1 MKQFFTKCS
10 RFHRGWMMVLVML
23 LSCTSLLAATKTRMK
38 VLGTLMEKAQLSGN
52 YDTGNNW
59 WGYQIYTRDANVDLS
74 AYKDDWTNL
83 VLKLRVYLHNFDHP
97 GEFPFLTQ
105 SDCYGFLEVGT
116 NTTTQDVNITWD
128 PKKQNLKEGWND
140 IEVAFKASDGDA
152 NPGKYNPAKFTLADP
167 IKWFRLC
174 FAHMKTDD
182 LYLMRVADVNI
193 CDKSQTE
200 EVVDEENSDYD
211 TTYDVCTLPF
221 SFDATVTKAGAKGL
235 HQTVFPTAYD
245 LSKHNIKQLYVAFDS
260 EITLSDGA
268 QISTITNGT
277 GQIELT
283 SSGKCDVEEA
293 TIGLNKVEWKEG
305 KHTYYVPLQSVL
317 GGLNVSNL
325 NYMRVYLTRLDNMVG
340 TIHWTMDNVRILDFT
355 TKASLPTIFSD
366 GMMFQQNKPM
376 NIWGYG
382 AKGKSIKVELFKN
395 GSVIDTKT
403 TTIGEE
409 GKWTVAF
416 DAQKA
421 SYDKYSFTVY
431 ENGEAFQTVKD
442 VLVGEVWVSGG
453 QSNMA
458 LTVNG
463 LQNKDDILA
472 EANNDHIRFFMEPT
486 YPTGSTSPYVP
497 EKDIA
502 GAKWGHGNDA
512 SQVGNVSAV
521 AYLTVKELQQKLNI
535 PVGFLNTA
543 IGGSVIEAWLSRDVI
558 EADKNADLKEKLN
571 RKGMYFDKDFW
582 VDGHTTITGFYNAKI
597 GPLAGFNIAGALWYQ
612 GESNSGRPELYGQ
625 ELQMLKESWG
635 NTFGFKAGEMPFFY
649 NGVATWV
656 TETASPYW
664 LGLLSEAMEDG
675 FKKIGDNKTAY
686 FPIYD
691 TNYDYKGNVVIHPTD
706 KRGVAHHHAT
716 AIYNMVYGNEG
727 KEFTCPMMESV
738 TVNGDKMVVKF
749 NHVGEGLKTTD
760 GLQDVHGFSIADKD
774 GIYVGARAEITG
786 KDEVTVWNEGVKN
799 PKNVNYA
806 FCSFNMESNLANSED
821 FAASPF
827 RSDRSIDYETL
838 DGKNE
843 MKNNFY
849 NPQPWTY
856 ADGET
861 TWEISKEQKNY
872 YGTVNDYYTDFMPA
886 WTTNPVSGDAKATI
900 AFDTN
905 VKAEG
910 KASMK
915 LTYAAAGAYGVG
927 PVSGYLSRVFQF
939 NNFKTISVMVKNAD
953 NRDKNIQLSFK
964 TKIGTTTKD
973 ENNKDVTTYTYYT
986 YTVDAQAIKANA
998 DFATVTFDLATL
1010 KDDKGAAAAVDVLK
1024 NACDVQFT
1032 ITDNAAGTVYLD
1044 NVTFGTHDANELA
1057 DGEIRVVGKDAD
1069 NNDVVTIRRDLK
1081 GGVWNT
1087 ICLPFALNNIN
1098 EAVNKPSRTE
1108 FATYFGEGAKIA
1120 CIDTQSKVENGVI
1133 YFSDRSKYNQHDIVA
1148 GRAYL
1153 IKPAKDLKVIITK
1166 TRTATKVQTSVV
1178 KDADGKAYS
1187 LTGVLESKNIRTT
1200 DVCLGADGNFFH
1212 PDEGKTE
1219 IKGLRG
1225 YFQFPADVALAK
1237 MRIGDSS
1244 SATGIQDIMLNG
1256 ANGNAKIYTL
1266 DGRYVG
1272 TDTQS
1277 LSKGIYVIGNKKV
1290 VVE

>member
-10 RFHRGWMMVLVML
+10 RFHRGWMLVLVML

-38 VLGTLMEKAQLSGN
+38 VLGTLMEKAQFNGN
-52 YDTGNNW
+52 YNTGNNW
-59 WGYQIYTRDANVDLS
+59 WGYQTYTRTADVDIS
-74 AYKDDWTNL
+74 AYKDDWSNL
-83 VLKLRVYLHNFDHP
+83 VLTARVYLHNLDHP

-105 SDCYGFLEVGT
+105 SDCFGFMEVGT
-116 NTTTQDVNITWD
+116 DTQGGNNITWD
-128 PKKQNLKEGWND
+128 PKKLNLKEGWND
-140 IEVAFKASDGDA
+140 IQVSFKTTSSDA
-152 NPGKYNPAKFTLADP
+152 VPGRYNAEKFTLADR
-167 IKWFRLC
+167 IKWFRFC
-174 FAHMKTDD
+174 FAHMKTNDM
-182 LYLMRVADVNI
+182 YLMRIADVNI

-200 EVVDEENSDYD
+200 EVKDEENTVYD
-211 TTYDVCTLPF
+211 TDYDVCSLPF
-221 SFDATVTKAGAKGL
+221 SFDATVTKDGAKGL

-268 QISTITNGT
+268 QLTTISNGV

-283 SSGKCDVEEA
+283 SSGRCDVEEA
-293 TIGLNKVEWKEG
+293 TIGLGSVDWKEG

-325 NYMRVYLTRLDNMVG
+325 NYMRVYLTKLDNMVG
-340 TIHWTMDNVRILDFT
+340 TIHWTMDNVRIVDFT
-355 TKASLPTIFSD
+355 TKSSLPTIFSD
-366 GMMFQQNKPM
+366 GMMFQQNKSM

-382 AKGKSIKVELFKN
+382 AKGKTIKIELSKN
-395 GSVIDTKT
+395 GSVIAIKS
-403 TTIGEE
+403 TTIGAD
-409 GKWTVAF
+409 GKWTIAF
-416 DAQKA
+416 DAQKG
-421 SYDKYSFTVY
+421 SYDKYSFTAY
-431 ENGEAFQTVKD
+431 ENGNAFQTVKD
-442 VLVGEVWVSGG
+442 ILVGEVWLSGG

-458 LTVNG
+458 LTVGG
-463 LQNKDDILA
+463 LQIKDEVLA
-472 EANNDHIRFFMEPT
+472 DANNDNIRFFMEPT
-486 YPTGSTSPYVP
+486 KPTGETSPYVP

-512 SQVGNVSAV
+512 SQVTNVSAV

-558 EADKNADLKEKLN
+558 EADKNADFKAKLT
-571 RKGMYFDKDFW
+571 RRGMYFDKEFW
-582 VDGHTTITGFYNAKI
+582 VDGATTITGFYNAKI

-625 ELQMLKESWG
+625 ELQMLKEAWG
-635 NTFGFKAGEMPFFY
+635 NTFGFKASEMPFCY

-675 FKKIGDNKTAY
+675 FKKIGDSKTAY

-727 KEFTCPMMESV
+727 KVFAAPMMESV
-738 TVNGDKMVVKF
+738 TANGDKMVVKF

-760 GLQDVHGFSIADKD
+760 GLKDVHGFSIADED

-786 KDEVTVWNEGVKN
+786 KDEVTVWNDGVKN

-806 FCSFNMESNLANSED
+806 FCSFNMESNLANSEG

-838 DGKNE
+838 DGKNQ
-843 MKNNFY
+843 MKSNFY
-849 NPQPWTY
+849 NPQPWAY

-861 TWEISKEQKNY
+861 TWEISKEKKTY

-886 WTTNPVSGDAKATI
+886 WTTNPVSGNDVATI
-900 AFDTN
+900 SFDTN

-915 LTYAAAGAYGVG
+915 LAYAAAGAYGVG
-927 PVSGYLSRVFQF
+927 PESGYQSRIFQF
-939 NNFKTISVMVKNAD
+939 GNFKTISVMVKNPDA
-953 NRDKNIQLSFK
+953 REKSLQLSFK
-964 TKIGTTTKD
+964 SDDAVYTTETQ
-973 ENNKDVTTYTYYT
+973 V
-986 YTVDAQAIKANA
+986 VKASS
-998 DFATVTFDLATL
+998 DFETITFDLTTL
-1010 KDDKGAAAAVDVLK
+1010 KDVQNAIVADAISILKAAT
-1024 NACDVQFT
+1024 DVQFT

-1044 NVTFGTHDANELA
+1044 NVTFGTYDANELV
-1057 DGEIRVVGKDAD
+1057 DGEIRVVGTNAD
-1069 NNDVVTIRRDLK
+1069 NKDIVTIRRDLK
-1081 GGVWNT
+1081 GGEWNT
-1087 ICLPFALNNIN
+1087 ICLPFNLNNVN
-1098 EAVNKPSRTE
+1098 EDVNKPSRTE
-1108 FATYFGEGAKIA
+1108 FAKYFGEGAKIA
-1120 CIDTQSKVENGVI
+1120 CLVWNSKIENGI
-1133 YFSDRSKYNQHDIVA
+1133 INFSDRSDYKSSDIVA
-1148 GRAYL
+1148 GRPYL
-1153 IKPAKDLKVIITK
+1153 IKPTQDITVVITK
-1166 TRTATKVQTSVV
+1166 QQTTTNTQDISA
-1178 KDADGKAYS
+1178 KDADGKVYYFK
-1187 LTGVLESKNIRTT
+1187 GVLQPKNIKTT
-1200 DVCLGADGNFFH
+1200 DVCLGKGGNFFH
-1212 PDEGKTE
+1212 PSEGQTA

-1225 YFQFPADVALAK
+1225 YFQFPDDVQLAK
-1237 MRIGDSS
+1237 MSIGGIS
-1244 SATGIQDIMLNG
+1244 TGMLQIKVDENS
-1256 ANGNAKIYTL
+1256 GNAKIYTL

-1277 LSKGIYVIGNKKV
+1277 LSKGVYVIGNKKV
-1290 VVE
+1290 VIK

>member
-1 MKQFFTKCS
+1 ML
-10 RFHRGWMMVLVML
+10 LVML

-59 WGYQIYTRDANVDLS
+59 WGYQIYTRDANIDLS

-116 NTTTQDVNITWD
+116 NTKTQDVNITWD

-200 EVVDEENSDYD
+200 EVKDEDNPEYD

-221 SFDATVTKAGAKGL
+221 SFDATVTKAGASGL

-260 EITLSDGA
+260 EIILSDGA
-268 QISTITNGT
+268 QISTIINGT

-421 SYDKYSFTVY
+421 SYEKYSFTVY
-431 ENGEAFQTVKD
+431 ENGEAFQSVKD

-472 EANNDHIRFFMEPT
+472 EADNDHIRFFMEPT

-497 EKDIA
+497 ENDIA
-502 GAKWGHGNDA
+502 GAKWGYGNDP

-571 RKGMYFDKDFW
+571 RKGMYFDKEFW
-582 VDGHTTITGFYNAKI
+582 VDGSTTITGFYNAKI
-597 GPLAGFNIAGALWYQ
+597 VPLAGFNIAGALWYQ

-625 ELQMLKESWG
+625 ELQMLKEAWG

-706 KRGVAHHHAT
+706 KRGVAHRHAT

-727 KEFTCPMMESV
+727 KVFTAPMMESV
-738 TVNGDKMVVKF
+738 TANGDKMVVKF
-749 NHVGEGLKTTD
+749 NHVGEGLKTID
-760 GLQDVHGFSIADKD
+760 GLKDVHGFSISDKD

-786 KDEVTVWNEGVKN
+786 KDEVTVWNDGVKN
-799 PKNVNYA
+799 PTNVNYA

-856 ADGET
+856 ADGEA

-886 WTTNPVSGDAKATI
+886 WTTNPVSGNDVATI
-900 AFDTN
+900 SFDTN

-915 LTYAAAGAYGVG
+915 LAYAAAGAYGVG
-927 PVSGYLSRVFQF
+927 PESGYQSRIFQF
-939 NNFKTISVMVKNAD
+939 GNFKTISVMVKNPDAHE
-953 NRDKNIQLSFK
+953 KSLQLSFK
-964 TKIGTTTKD
+964 SGDAVYTTETQ
-973 ENNKDVTTYTYYT
+973 V
-986 YTVDAQAIKANA
+986 VKASS
-998 DFATVTFDLATL
+998 DFETITFDLTTL
-1010 KDDKGAAAAVDVLK
+1010 KDVQNAIVADATSILKAAT
-1024 NACDVQFT
+1024 DVQFT

-1044 NVTFGTHDANELA
+1044 NVTFGTYDANELV

-1153 IKPAKDLKVIITK
+1153 IKPAKNLKVIITK
-1166 TRTATKVQTSVV
+1166 AKTATGVQTSVV

-1212 PDEGKTE
+1212 PSEGKTE

-1225 YFQFPADVALAK
+1225 YFQFPADVVLSK
-1237 MRIGDSS
+1237 MSIGDSS

-1256 ANGNAKIYTL
+1256 TNVNAKIYTL

-1272 TDTQS
+1272 TDAQT
-1277 LSKGIYVIGNKKV
+1277 LSKGVYVIGNKKV
-1290 VVE
+1290 VVD

>member
-10 RFHRGWMMVLVML
+10 RFHRGWMLVLVML
-23 LSCTSLLAATKTRMK
+23 LSCTSLQAATKTRMK
-38 VLGTLMEKAQLSGN
+38 VLGTLMEKAQFNGN

-59 WGYQIYTRDANVDLS
+59 WGYQTYTRTADVDLS
-74 AYKDDWTNL
+74 AYKDDWSNL
-83 VLKLRVYLHNFDHP
+83 VLTARVYLHNLDHP

-105 SDCYGFLEVGT
+105 SDCFGFMEVGT
-116 NTTTQDVNITWD
+116 DTQGGNNITWD
-128 PKKQNLKEGWND
+128 PKKLNLKEGWND
-140 IEVAFKASDGDA
+140 IQVSFKTTSSDA
-152 NPGKYNPAKFTLADP
+152 VPGRYNAEKFTLADR
-167 IKWFRLC
+167 IKWFRFC
-174 FAHMKTDD
+174 FAHMKTNDM
-182 LYLMRVADVNI
+182 YLMRIADVNI

-200 EVVDEENSDYD
+200 EVKDEENTVYD
-211 TTYDVCTLPF
+211 TDYDVCSLPF
-221 SFDATVTKAGAKGL
+221 SFDAPVTKDGAKGL

-268 QISTITNGT
+268 QLTTISNGV

-283 SSGKCDVEEA
+283 SSGRCDVEEA
-293 TIGLNKVEWKEG
+293 TIGLGSVDWKEG

-325 NYMRVYLTRLDNMVG
+325 NYMRVYLTKLDNMVG
-340 TIHWTMDNVRILDFT
+340 TIHWTMDNVRIVDFT
-355 TKASLPTIFSD
+355 TKSSLPTIFSD
-366 GMMFQQNKPM
+366 GMMFQQNKSM

-382 AKGKSIKVELFKN
+382 AKGKTIKVELSKN
-395 GSVIDTKT
+395 GSVIATKS
-403 TTIGEE
+403 TTIGAD
-409 GKWTVAF
+409 GKWTIAF
-416 DAQKA
+416 DAQKG
-421 SYDKYSFTVY
+421 SYDKYSFTAY
-431 ENGEAFQTVKD
+431 ENGNAFQTVKD
-442 VLVGEVWVSGG
+442 ILVGEVWLSGG

-458 LTVNG
+458 LTVGG
-463 LQNKDDILA
+463 LQIKDEVLA
-472 EANNDHIRFFMEPT
+472 DANNDNIRFFMEPT
-486 YPTGSTSPYVP
+486 KPTGETSPYVP

-512 SQVGNVSAV
+512 SQVTNVSAV

-558 EADKNADLKEKLN
+558 EADKNADFKAKLT
-571 RKGMYFDKDFW
+571 RRGMYFDKEFW
-582 VDGHTTITGFYNAKI
+582 VDGATTITGFYNAKI

-625 ELQMLKESWG
+625 ELQMLKEAWG
-635 NTFGFKAGEMPFFY
+635 NTFGFKASEMPFCY

-675 FKKIGDNKTAY
+675 FKKIGDSKTAY

-727 KEFTCPMMESV
+727 KVFAAPMMESV
-738 TVNGDKMVVKF
+738 TANGDKMVVKF

-760 GLQDVHGFSIADKD
+760 GLKDVHGFSIADED

-786 KDEVTVWNEGVKN
+786 KDEVTVWNDGVKN

-806 FCSFNMESNLANSED
+806 FCSFNMESNLANSEG

-861 TWEISKEQKNY
+861 TWEISKEKKNY

-886 WTTNPVSGDAKATI
+886 WVTNPVSGDAKATI

-905 VKAEG
+905 VKVEG

-998 DFATVTFDLATL
+998 DFATITFDLATL

-1024 NACDVQFT
+1024 NACNVQFT

-1166 TRTATKVQTSVV
+1166 TRTATNVQTSVV
-1178 KDADGKAYS
+1178 KDADGKAYY

-1212 PDEGKTE
+1212 PAEGKTE
-1219 IKGLRG
+1219 IKSLRG

-1237 MRIGDSS
+1237 MSIGDSS

-1256 ANGNAKIYTL
+1256 AYGNAKIYTL

-1272 TDTQS
+1272 TETQS
-1277 LSKGIYVIGNKKV
+1277 LSKGVYVIGNKKV
-1290 VVE
+1290 VIK

>member
-10 RFHRGWMMVLVML
+10 RFHRGWMLVLVML
-23 LSCTSLLAATKTRMK
+23 LSSTSLLAATKTRMK

-59 WGYQIYTRDANVDLS
+59 WGYQIYTRDPNIDLS
-74 AYKDDWTNL
+74 AYKDDWSSL
-83 VLKLRVYLHNFDHP
+83 VLTLRIYLHNFDHP

-105 SDCYGFLEVGT
+105 SDCFGFLEVGT
-116 NTTTQDVNITWD
+116 NNKEQNVNITWD
-128 PKKQNLKEGWND
+128 PKKLDLKEGWND
-140 IEVAFKASDGDA
+140 VQVAFKTTSSDPV
-152 NPGKYNPAKFTLADP
+152 PGRYNAEKFTLADP

-174 FAHMKTDD
+174 FAHMKTND
-182 LYLMRVADVNI
+182 LYLMRIADVNI

-200 EVVDEENSDYD
+200 EVVDEENPDYD
-211 TTYDVCTLPF
+211 TDYDVCNLPF
-221 SFDATVTKAGAKGL
+221 SFDATVSKDGAKGL

-260 EITLSDGA
+260 EIILSDGA
-268 QISTITNGT
+268 QLSTISNGT

-293 TIGLNKVEWKEG
+293 TIGLGSVDWKEG

-340 TIHWTMDNVRILDFT
+340 TIHWTMDNVRIVDFT
-355 TKASLPTIFSD
+355 TKSSLPTIFSD

-382 AKGKSIKVELFKN
+382 AKGKTIKVELSKN
-395 GSVIDTKT
+395 SAVIATKS
-403 TTIGEE
+403 TTIGAD
-409 GKWTVAF
+409 GKWTIAF
-416 DAQKA
+416 DPQKG
-421 SYDKYSFTVY
+421 SYDKYSFTAY
-431 ENGEAFQTVKD
+431 ENGNAFQTVKD
-442 VLVGEVWVSGG
+442 ILVGEVWLSGG

-458 LTVNG
+458 LNVGG
-463 LQNKDDILA
+463 LQNKEEVLA
-472 EANNDHIRFFMEPT
+472 DATNENIRFFMEPSK
-486 YPTGSTSPYVP
+486 PTGETSPYVP

-512 SQVGNVSAV
+512 SQVTNVSAV

-535 PVGFLNTA
+535 PVGFINTA

-558 EADKNADLKEKLN
+558 EADKNAEFKEKLN

-582 VDGHTTITGFYNAKI
+582 VDGATTITGFYNAKI

-625 ELQMLKESWG
+625 ELQMLKEAWG

-675 FKKIGDNKTAY
+675 FKKIGDSKTGY

-727 KEFTCPMMESV
+727 KVFAAPMMESV
-738 TVNGDKMVVKF
+738 TANGDKMVVKF

-760 GLQDVHGFSIADKD
+760 GLKDVHGFSIADED

-786 KDEVTVWNEGVKN
+786 KDEVTVWNDGVKN

-806 FCSFNMESNLANSED
+806 FCSFNMESNLANSEN

-838 DGKNE
+838 DGKNQ
-843 MKNNFY
+843 MKNKFY
-849 NPQPWTY
+849 NPQAWTY
-856 ADGET
+856 ADAAQ
-861 TWEISKEQKNY
+861 TWEISAEKETYSLASGSTITDYATKYRDAWKN
-872 YGTVNDYYTDFMPA
+872 
-886 WTTNPVSGDAKATI
+886 NPVSGTGVATI
-900 AFDTN
+900 SFDTN
-905 VKAEG
+905 VKVEG

-915 LTYAAAGAYGVG
+915 LDYMAAGSYGVG
-927 PVSGYLSRVFQF
+927 PVSGYLSRIFQF
-939 NNFKTISVMVKNAD
+939 GNFKTISVMVKNPDA
-953 NRDKNIQLSFK
+953 REKTLQLSFK
-964 TKIGTTTKD
+964 SGDAVYTA
-973 ENNKDVTTYTYYT
+973 DV
-986 YTVDAQAIKANA
+986 AQNVKASS
-998 DFATVTFDLATL
+998 DFVTVTFDLTIL
-1010 KDDKGAAAAVDVLK
+1010 KDAQGAIASDAVGILQAATDI
-1024 NACDVQFT
+1024 QFT
-1032 ITDNAAGTVYLD
+1032 VSDRGAGSVYLD
-1044 NVTFGTHDANELA
+1044 NVTFGTESALQDGDIKVVSTKA
-1057 DGEIRVVGKDAD
+1057 DGTA
-1069 NNDVVTIRRDLK
+1069 DVVTVCRKLV
-1081 GGVWNT
+1081 GGQWNT
-1087 ICLPFALNNIN
+1087 ICLPFNLNNVN
-1098 EAVNKPSRTE
+1098 EDVNQPSRTE
-1108 FATYFGEGAKIA
+1108 FAKYFGEGAKIA
-1120 CIDTQSKVENGVI
+1120 CLIWNSKIENGII
-1133 YFSDRSKYNQHDIVA
+1133 YFSDRSDYKNSDIVA
-1148 GRAYL
+1148 GRPYL
-1153 IKPAKDLKVIITK
+1153 IKPVKDIDVIITK
-1166 TRTATKVQTSVV
+1166 QQTTTNTQDISA
-1178 KDADGKAYS
+1178 KDADGKVYYFK
-1187 LTGVLESKNIRTT
+1187 GVLQPKNIKTT
-1200 DVCLGADGNFFH
+1200 DVCLGMGGNFFH
-1212 PDEGKTE
+1212 PAEGQTA

-1225 YFQFPADVALAK
+1225 YFQFPSDVAPAK
-1237 MRIGDSS
+1237 MSIGGISET
-1244 SATGIQDIMLNG
+1244 TGMLQIKVDENSDH
-1256 ANGNAKIYTL
+1256 AKIYTL
-1266 DGRYVG
+1266 GGQYVG

-1277 LSKGIYVIGNKKV
+1277 LSKGVYVIGNKKV
-1290 VVE
+1290 VVK

>member
-10 RFHRGWMMVLVML
+10 RFHRGWMLVLVML
-23 LSCTSLLAATKTRMK
+23 LSCTSLQAATKTRMK
-38 VLGTLMEKAQLSGN
+38 VLGTLMEKAQFNGN

-59 WGYQIYTRDANVDLS
+59 WGYQAYTRTADVDIS
-74 AYKDDWTNL
+74 AYKDDWSNL
-83 VLKLRVYLHNFDHP
+83 VLTARVYLHNLDHP

-105 SDCYGFLEVGT
+105 SDCFGFMEVGT
-116 NTTTQDVNITWD
+116 DTQGGNNITWD
-128 PKKQNLKEGWND
+128 PKKLNLKEGWND
-140 IEVAFKASDGDA
+140 IQVSFKTTSSDA
-152 NPGKYNPAKFTLADP
+152 VPGRYNAEKFALADR
-167 IKWFRLC
+167 IKWFRFC
-174 FAHMKTDD
+174 FAHMKTNDM
-182 LYLMRVADVNI
+182 YLMRIADVNI

-200 EVVDEENSDYD
+200 EVKDEENTVYD
-211 TTYDVCTLPF
+211 TDYDVCSLPF
-221 SFDATVTKAGAKGL
+221 SFDATVTKDGAKGL

-268 QISTITNGT
+268 QLTTISNGV

-283 SSGKCDVEEA
+283 SSGRCDVEEA
-293 TIGLNKVEWKEG
+293 TIGLGSVDWKEG

-325 NYMRVYLTRLDNMVG
+325 NYMRVYLTKLDNMVG
-340 TIHWTMDNVRILDFT
+340 TIHWTMDNVRIVDFT
-355 TKASLPTIFSD
+355 TKSSLPTIFSD
-366 GMMFQQNKPM
+366 GMMFQQNKSM

-382 AKGKSIKVELFKN
+382 AKGKTIKVELSKN
-395 GSVIDTKT
+395 GSVIATKS
-403 TTIGEE
+403 TTIGAD
-409 GKWTVAF
+409 GKWTIAF
-416 DAQKA
+416 DAQKG
-421 SYDKYSFTVY
+421 SYDKYSFTAY
-431 ENGEAFQTVKD
+431 ENGNAFQTVKD
-442 VLVGEVWVSGG
+442 ILVGEVWLSGG

-458 LTVNG
+458 LTVGG
-463 LQNKDDILA
+463 LQIKDEVLA
-472 EANNDHIRFFMEPT
+472 DANNDNIRFFMEPT
-486 YPTGSTSPYVP
+486 KPTGESSPYVP

-512 SQVGNVSAV
+512 SQVTNVSAV

-558 EADKNADLKEKLN
+558 EADKNADFKAKLT
-571 RKGMYFDKDFW
+571 RRGMYFDKEFW
-582 VDGHTTITGFYNAKI
+582 VDGATTITGFYNAKI

-625 ELQMLKESWG
+625 ELQMLKEAWG
-635 NTFGFKAGEMPFFY
+635 NTFGFKASEMPFCY

-675 FKKIGDNKTAY
+675 FKKIGDSKTAY

-727 KEFTCPMMESV
+727 KVFAAPMMESV
-738 TVNGDKMVVKF
+738 TANGDKMVVKF

-760 GLQDVHGFSIADKD
+760 GLKDVHGFSIADED

-786 KDEVTVWNEGVKN
+786 KDEVTVWNDGVKN

-806 FCSFNMESNLANSED
+806 FCSFNMESNLANSEG

-838 DGKNE
+838 DGKNQ
-843 MKNNFY
+843 MKSNFY
-849 NPQPWTY
+849 NPQPWAY

-861 TWEISKEQKNY
+861 TWEISKEKKTY

-886 WTTNPVSGDAKATI
+886 WTTNPVSGNDVATI
-900 AFDTN
+900 SFDTN

-915 LTYAAAGAYGVG
+915 LAYAAAGAYGVG
-927 PVSGYLSRVFQF
+927 PESGYQSRIFQF
-939 NNFKTISVMVKNAD
+939 GNFKTISVMVKNPDA
-953 NRDKNIQLSFK
+953 REKSLQLSFK
-964 TKIGTTTKD
+964 SDDAVYTTETQ
-973 ENNKDVTTYTYYT
+973 V
-986 YTVDAQAIKANA
+986 VKASS
-998 DFATVTFDLATL
+998 DFETITFDLTTL
-1010 KDDKGAAAAVDVLK
+1010 KDVQNAIVADAISILKAAA
-1024 NACDVQFT
+1024 DVQFT

-1044 NVTFGTHDANELA
+1044 NVTFGTYDANELV
-1057 DGEIRVVGKDAD
+1057 DGEIRVVGTDAD
-1069 NNDVVTIRRDLK
+1069 NKDIVTIRRDLK
-1081 GGVWNT
+1081 GGEWNT
-1087 ICLPFALNNIN
+1087 ICLPFNLNNVN
-1098 EAVNKPSRTE
+1098 EDVNKPSRTE
-1108 FATYFGEGAKIA
+1108 FAKYFGEGAKIA
-1120 CIDTQSKVENGVI
+1120 CLVWNSKIENGII
-1133 YFSDRSKYNQHDIVA
+1133 YFSDRSDYKSSDIVA
-1148 GRAYL
+1148 GRPYL
-1153 IKPAKDLKVIITK
+1153 IKPTQDITVVITK
-1166 TRTATKVQTSVV
+1166 QQTTTNTQDISA
-1178 KDADGKAYS
+1178 KDADGKVYYFK
-1187 LTGVLESKNIRTT
+1187 GVLQPKNIKTT
-1200 DVCLGADGNFFH
+1200 DVCLGKGGNFFH
-1212 PDEGKTE
+1212 PSEGQTA

-1225 YFQFPADVALAK
+1225 YFQFPDDVQLAK
-1237 MRIGDSS
+1237 MSIGGIS
-1244 SATGIQDIMLNG
+1244 TGMLQIKVDENS
-1256 ANGNAKIYTL
+1256 GNAKIYTL

-1277 LSKGIYVIGNKKV
+1277 LSKGVYVIGNKKV
-1290 VVE
+1290 VIK

>member
-10 RFHRGWMMVLVML
+10 RFHRGWMLVLVML
-23 LSCTSLLAATKTRMK
+23 LSCTSLQAATKTEMK
-38 VLGTLMEKAQLSGN
+38 NLGTLIERQLFAGN
-52 YDTGNNW
+52 YDTGSKW
-59 WGYQIYTRDANVDLS
+59 WGYQVYTRPNLDLS
-74 AYKDDWTNL
+74 AYKDDISNL
-83 VLKLRVYLHNFDHP
+83 VVTFKLYMSNLDHP
-97 GEFPFLTQ
+97 GDFSFTTL
-105 SDCYGFLEVGT
+105 
-116 NTTTQDVNITWD
+116 NTTIGFFELGASMTEAYTTD
-128 PKKQNLKEGWND
+128 PKKFTYKEGWNEYEIPLKD
-140 IEVAFKASDGDA
+140 MKANVNYSLA
-152 NPGKYNPAKFTLADP
+152 NP
-167 IKWFRLC
+167 IKWFRFC

-182 LYLMRVADVNI
+182 AYLIRIADLCI
-193 CDKSQTE
+193 RDKSQMV
-200 EVVDEENSDYD
+200 EVEDKDNPTYD

-221 SFDATVTKAGAKGL
+221 SFDATLSSAGAKGL
-235 HQTVFPTAYD
+235 KSMKFDNAYD
-245 LSKHNIKQLYVAFDS
+245 LSKHNVKQLYVAFDS

-268 QISTITNGT
+268 KVSTITTGN

-293 TIGLNKVEWKEG
+293 TIGMNAVDWKEG
-305 KHTYYVPLQSVL
+305 KHTYYVPLASVL
-317 GGLNVSNL
+317 GGLQLNNL
-325 NYMRVYLTRLDNMVG
+325 NFMRVYLVNLDKEPKMVG
-340 TIHWTMDNVRILDFT
+340 TIHWTMENVRILDFT
-355 TKASLPTIFSD
+355 TKAKLPTIFSD

-382 AKGKSIKVELFKN
+382 VKGKTIKVELSKN
-395 GSVIDTKT
+395 GTLLATKT
-403 TTIGEE
+403 ATIGED
-409 GKWTVAF
+409 GKWTIAF
-416 DAQKA
+416 DAQKG

-431 ENGEAFQTVKD
+431 ENGTAFQTVND
-442 VLVGEVWVSGG
+442 ILVGEVWLSGG

-458 LTVNG
+458 LSVNG
-463 LQNKDDILA
+463 LQNADEVKSDA
-472 EANNDHIRFFMEPT
+472 TNDNIRIFMEPSK
-486 YPTGSTSPYVP
+486 PTGEESPYVP
-497 EKDIA
+497 EKDIP
-502 GAKWGHGNDA
+502 GATWGYGNNPDH
-512 SQVGNVSAV
+512 VGNVSAV
-521 AYLTVKELQQKLNI
+521 AYLTIKELQKKLNI
-535 PVGFLNTA
+535 PVGFINTA

-558 EADKNADLKEKLN
+558 EAEKNADFKAQLK
-571 RKGMYFDKDFW
+571 RRGMYFDKEFW
-582 VDGHTTITGFYNAKI
+582 VNNATTMSGFYNAKI

-625 ELQMLKESWG
+625 ELQMLKEAWG
-635 NTFGFKAGEMPFFY
+635 NTFGFKAGEMPFSY

-675 FKKIGDNKTAY
+675 YKKIGDNKTAY

-691 TNYDYKGNVVIHPTD
+691 TNYSYTGNVVIHPTD
-706 KRGVAHHHAT
+706 KRDVAKHHAT
-716 AIYNMVYGNEG
+716 ALYNMVYDSQSG
-727 KEFTCPMMESV
+727 KVYTAPMMESV
-738 TVNGDKMVVKF
+738 IANGDKMVVKF

-760 GLQDVHGFSIADKD
+760 GLKDVHGFSIADED

-786 KDEVTVWNEGVKN
+786 KDEVTVWNDGVKN

-806 FCSFNMESNLANSED
+806 FCSFNMDCNLTNSEG

-827 RSDRSIDYETL
+827 RSDRSIDYTKT
-838 DGKNE
+838 DGKDY
-843 MKNNFY
+843 MQSHFY

-861 TWEISKEQKNY
+861 SWEISAEKITY
-872 YGTVNDYYTDFMPA
+872 PLSGGRTVTDYATDFRPT
-886 WTTNPVSGDAKATI
+886 WTTNPVSGEAKATI

-915 LTYAAAGAYGVG
+915 LTYNAAGAYGVG

-939 NNFKTISVMVKNAD
+939 ANFKTISVMVKNAD

-986 YTVDAQAIKANA
+986 YTVDAQAVKANA

-1044 NVTFGTHDANELA
+1044 NVTFGTYDANELV

-1166 TRTATKVQTSVV
+1166 TRTATNVQTSVV
-1178 KDADGKAYS
+1178 KDADGKAYY

-1225 YFQFPADVALAK
+1225 YFQFPADVALSK
-1237 MRIGDSS
+1237 MSIGDSS

-1256 ANGNAKIYTL
+1256 AYGNAKIYTL

-1272 TDTQS
+1272 TETQS
-1277 LSKGIYVIGNKKV
+1277 LSKGVYVIGNKKV
-1290 VVE
+1290 VIK

>member
-10 RFHRGWMMVLVML
+10 RFHRGWILMLVML

-38 VLGTLMEKAQLSGN
+38 VLGTLMENAQLSGN

-59 WGYQIYTRDANVDLS
+59 WGYQTYTRDANIDLS
-74 AYKDDWTNL
+74 SYKDDWTNL
-83 VLKLRVYLHNFDHP
+83 VLKLRIYLHNFDHP
-97 GEFPFLTQ
+97 GELPFLTQ

-116 NTTTQDVNITWD
+116 DAKNQNVNITWD
-128 PKKQNLKEGWND
+128 PKKLNLKEGWND
-140 IEVAFKASDGDA
+140 VEVAFKTSDGDA
-152 NPGKYNPAKFTLADP
+152 NPGKYNPDKFTLADP

-200 EVVDEENSDYD
+200 EVVDDENPDYD

-221 SFDATVTKAGAKGL
+221 SFDATVTKTGASGL

-268 QISTITNGT
+268 QLSTISNGV

-293 TIGLNKVEWKEG
+293 TIGLGAVDWKEG

-325 NYMRVYLTRLDNMVG
+325 NYMRVYLTRVDNMVG
-340 TIHWTMDNVRILDFT
+340 SIHWTMDNVRILDFT

-382 AKGKSIKVELFKN
+382 AKGKTIKVELSKN
-395 GSVIDTKT
+395 GSVIATKS
-403 TTIGEE
+403 TTIGED
-409 GKWTVAF
+409 GKWTIAF
-416 DAQKA
+416 DAQKG
-421 SYDKYSFTVY
+421 SYDKYSFTAY
-431 ENGEAFQTVKD
+431 ENNEAFQTVKD
-442 VLVGEVWVSGG
+442 VLVGEVWLSGG

-458 LTVNG
+458 LTVGG
-463 LQNKDDILA
+463 LQNKAEVLA
-472 EANNDHIRFFMEPT
+472 DATNDNIRFFMEPT
-486 YPTGSTSPYVP
+486 KPTGETSPYVP

-502 GAKWGHGNDA
+502 GAKWGYGNDA
-512 SQVGNVSAV
+512 SQVSNVSAV

-558 EADKNADLKEKLN
+558 EADKNAELKEKLT
-571 RKGMYFDKDFW
+571 RRGMYFDKDFW
-582 VDGHTTITGFYNAKI
+582 VDGATTITGFYNAKI

-625 ELQMLKESWG
+625 ELQMLKEAWA
-635 NTFGFKAGEMPFFY
+635 NTFGFDKVEDMPFFY

-656 TETASPYW
+656 TETSSPYW

-675 FKKIGDNKTAY
+675 YKKIGDSKTGY

-727 KEFTCPMMESV
+727 KVFTAPMMESV
-738 TVNGDKMVVKF
+738 TTQDGKMVVKF
-749 NHVGEGLKTTD
+749 NHVGTGLKTTD
-760 GLQDVHGFSIADKD
+760 GLEDVHGFSIAGSD
-774 GIYVGARAEITG
+774 GIYVGARAKITG
-786 KDEVTVWNEGVKN
+786 TDEVTVWNDGVKE

-838 DGKNE
+838 DGKNQ

-849 NPQPWTY
+849 NPQAWTY
-856 ADGET
+856 ADGEN
-861 TWEISKEQKNY
+861 TWEISKKKKAY
-872 YGTVNDYYTDFMPA
+872 YGTVNDYYTDNFPA
-886 WTTNPVSGDAKATI
+886 WTTNPVSGSNVATI
-900 AFDTN
+900 SFDTE

-915 LTYAAAGAYGVG
+915 LAYTAAGEYGVG

-939 NNFKTISVMVKNAD
+939 GNFQTISIQVKNAD
-953 NRDKNIQLSFK
+953 NRDKTMQLSFK
-964 TKIGTTTKD
+964 SGD
-973 ENNKDVTTYTYYT
+973 AV
-986 YTVDAQAIKANA
+986 YTVAEAQIIKASS
-998 DFATVTFDLATL
+998 DFETVTFDLSIL
-1010 KDDKGAAAAVDVLK
+1010 KDAQGTIVSGTKSILNAAT
-1024 NACDVQFT
+1024 DVQFT
-1032 ITDNAAGTVYLD
+1032 ISDNAAGTVYLD
-1044 NVTFGTHDANELA
+1044 NVMFGTDNAMQ
-1057 DGEIRVVGKDAD
+1057 DGDMKVVGKDAD
-1069 NNDVVTIRRDLK
+1069 NKDIVTIYRKLV
-1081 GGVWNT
+1081 GGKWNT
-1087 ICLPFALNNIN
+1087 ICLPFALNNSN
-1098 EAVNKPSRTE
+1098 EAVNKPNRTE

-1120 CIDTQSKVENGVI
+1120 CMDTQSKVENGVV
-1133 YFSDRSKYNQHDIVA
+1133 YFSDRSNYKQHDIVA
-1148 GRAYL
+1148 GRPYL
-1153 IKPAKDLKVIITK
+1153 IKPVNDVEVVITK
-1166 TRTATKVQTSVV
+1166 TQTTTGTQTTSV
-1178 KDADGKAYS
+1178 KDASNNVYYFH
-1187 LTGVLESKNIRTT
+1187 GVLTSKNIKTT
-1200 DVCLGADGNFFH
+1200 DACLGADGNFFH
-1212 PDEGKTE
+1212 PSEGKTT

-1225 YFQFPADVALAK
+1225 YFQFPTNVALAK
-1237 MRIGDSS
+1237 MSIGDLSGT
-1244 SATGIQDIMLNG
+1244 TGMLEIKVDENSEH
-1256 ANGNAKIYTL
+1256 AKIYTL

-1272 TDTQS
+1272 TDAQT
-1277 LSKGIYVIGNKKV
+1277 LSKGVYVIGNKKV
-1290 VVE
+1290 VVK

>member
-10 RFHRGWMMVLVML
+10 RFHRGWMLVLVML
-23 LSCTSLLAATKTRMK
+23 LSCTSLQAATKTRMK
-38 VLGTLMEKAQLSGN
+38 VLGTLMEKAQFNGN

-59 WGYQIYTRDANVDLS
+59 WGYQTYTRTADVDLS
-74 AYKDDWTNL
+74 AYKDDWSNL
-83 VLKLRVYLHNFDHP
+83 VLTARVYLHNLDHP

-105 SDCYGFLEVGT
+105 SDCFGFMEVGT
-116 NTTTQDVNITWD
+116 DTQGGNNITWD
-128 PKKQNLKEGWND
+128 PKKLNLKEGWND
-140 IEVAFKASDGDA
+140 IQVSFKTTSSDA
-152 NPGKYNPAKFTLADP
+152 VPGRYNAEKFTLADR
-167 IKWFRLC
+167 IKWFRFC
-174 FAHMKTDD
+174 FAHMKTNDM
-182 LYLMRVADVNI
+182 YLMRIADVNI

-200 EVVDEENSDYD
+200 EVKDEENTVYD
-211 TTYDVCTLPF
+211 TDYDVCSLPF
-221 SFDATVTKAGAKGL
+221 SFDATVTKDGAKGL

-268 QISTITNGT
+268 QLTTISNGV

-283 SSGKCDVEEA
+283 SSGRCDVEEA
-293 TIGLNKVEWKEG
+293 TIGLGSVDWKEG
-305 KHTYYVPLQSVL
+305 KHTYYVPLKSVL

-325 NYMRVYLTRLDNMVG
+325 NYMRVYLTKLDNMVG
-340 TIHWTMDNVRILDFT
+340 TIHWTMDNVRIVDFT
-355 TKASLPTIFSD
+355 TKSSLPTIFSD
-366 GMMFQQNKPM
+366 GMMFQQNKSM

-382 AKGKSIKVELFKN
+382 AKGKTIKVELSKN
-395 GSVIDTKT
+395 GSVIATKS
-403 TTIGEE
+403 TTIGAD
-409 GKWTVAF
+409 GKWTIAF
-416 DAQKA
+416 DAQKG
-421 SYDKYSFTVY
+421 SYDKYSFTAY
-431 ENGEAFQTVKD
+431 ENGNAFQTVKD
-442 VLVGEVWVSGG
+442 ILVGEVWLSGG

-458 LTVNG
+458 LTVGG
-463 LQNKDDILA
+463 LQIKDEVLA
-472 EANNDHIRFFMEPT
+472 DANNDNIRFFMEPT
-486 YPTGSTSPYVP
+486 KPTGETSPYVP

-512 SQVGNVSAV
+512 SQVTNVSAV

-558 EADKNADLKEKLN
+558 EADKNADFKAKLT
-571 RKGMYFDKDFW
+571 RRGMYFDKEFW
-582 VDGHTTITGFYNAKI
+582 VDGATTITGFYNAKI

-625 ELQMLKESWG
+625 ELQMLKEAWG
-635 NTFGFKAGEMPFFY
+635 NTFGFKASEMPFCY

-675 FKKIGDNKTAY
+675 FKKIGDSKTAY

-727 KEFTCPMMESV
+727 KVFAAPMMESV
-738 TVNGDKMVVKF
+738 TANGDKMVVKF

-760 GLQDVHGFSIADKD
+760 GLKDVHGFSIADED

-786 KDEVTVWNEGVKN
+786 KDEVTVWNDGVKN

-806 FCSFNMESNLANSED
+806 FCSFNMESNLANSEG

-838 DGKNE
+838 DGKNQ
-843 MKNNFY
+843 MKSNFY
-849 NPQPWTY
+849 NPQPWAY

-861 TWEISKEQKNY
+861 TWEISKEKKTY

-886 WTTNPVSGDAKATI
+886 WTTNPVSGNDVATI
-900 AFDTN
+900 SFDTN

-915 LTYAAAGAYGVG
+915 LAYAAAGAYGVG
-927 PVSGYLSRVFQF
+927 PESGYQSRIFQF
-939 NNFKTISVMVKNAD
+939 GNFKTISVMVKNPDA
-953 NRDKNIQLSFK
+953 REKSLQLSFK
-964 TKIGTTTKD
+964 SDDAVYTTETQ
-973 ENNKDVTTYTYYT
+973 V
-986 YTVDAQAIKANA
+986 VKASS
-998 DFATVTFDLATL
+998 DFETITFDLTTL
-1010 KDDKGAAAAVDVLK
+1010 KDVQNAIVADAISILKAAA
-1024 NACDVQFT
+1024 DVQFT

-1044 NVTFGTHDANELA
+1044 NVTFGTYDANELV
-1057 DGEIRVVGKDAD
+1057 DGEIRVVGTDAD
-1069 NNDVVTIRRDLK
+1069 NKDIVTIRRDFK
-1081 GGVWNT
+1081 GGEWNT
-1087 ICLPFALNNIN
+1087 ICLPFNLNNVN
-1098 EAVNKPSRTE
+1098 EDVNKPSRTE
-1108 FATYFGEGAKIA
+1108 FAKYFGEGAKIA
-1120 CIDTQSKVENGVI
+1120 CLVWNSKIENGII
-1133 YFSDRSKYNQHDIVA
+1133 YFSDRSDYKSSDIVA
-1148 GRAYL
+1148 GRPYL
-1153 IKPAKDLKVIITK
+1153 IKPTQDITVVITK
-1166 TRTATKVQTSVV
+1166 QQTTTNTQDISA
-1178 KDADGKAYS
+1178 KDADGKVYYFK
-1187 LTGVLESKNIRTT
+1187 GVLQPKNIKTT
-1200 DVCLGADGNFFH
+1200 DVCLGKGGKFFH
-1212 PDEGKTE
+1212 PSEGQTA

-1225 YFQFPADVALAK
+1225 YFQFPDDVQLAK
-1237 MRIGDSS
+1237 MSIGGIS
-1244 SATGIQDIMLNG
+1244 TGMLQIKVDENS
-1256 ANGNAKIYTL
+1256 GNAKIYTL

-1277 LSKGIYVIGNKKV
+1277 LSKGVYVIGNKKV
-1290 VVE
+1290 VIK

>member
-10 RFHRGWMMVLVML
+10 RFHRGWMLVLVML
-23 LSCTSLLAATKTRMK
+23 LSCTSLQAATKTRMK
-38 VLGTLMEKAQLSGN
+38 VLGTLMEKAQFNGN

-59 WGYQIYTRDANVDLS
+59 WGYQTYTRTADVDLS
-74 AYKDDWTNL
+74 AYKDDWSNL
-83 VLKLRVYLHNFDHP
+83 VLTARVYLHNLDHP

-105 SDCYGFLEVGT
+105 SDCFGFMEVGT
-116 NTTTQDVNITWD
+116 DTQGGNNITWD
-128 PKKQNLKEGWND
+128 PKKLNLKEGWND
-140 IEVAFKASDGDA
+140 IQVSFKTTSSDA
-152 NPGKYNPAKFTLADP
+152 VPGRYNAEKFTLADR
-167 IKWFRLC
+167 IKWFRFC
-174 FAHMKTDD
+174 FAHMKTNDM
-182 LYLMRVADVNI
+182 YLMRIADVNI

-200 EVVDEENSDYD
+200 EVKDEENTVYD
-211 TTYDVCTLPF
+211 TDYDVCSLPF
-221 SFDATVTKAGAKGL
+221 SFDATVTKDGAKGL

-268 QISTITNGT
+268 QLTTISNGV

-283 SSGKCDVEEA
+283 SSGRCDVEEA
-293 TIGLNKVEWKEG
+293 TIGLGSVDWKEG

-325 NYMRVYLTRLDNMVG
+325 NYMRVYLTKLDNMVG
-340 TIHWTMDNVRILDFT
+340 TIHWTMDNVRIVDFT
-355 TKASLPTIFSD
+355 TKSSLPTIFSD
-366 GMMFQQNKPM
+366 GMMFQQNKSM

-382 AKGKSIKVELFKN
+382 AKGKTIKVELSKN
-395 GSVIDTKT
+395 GSVIATKS
-403 TTIGEE
+403 TTIGAD
-409 GKWTVAF
+409 GKWTIAF
-416 DAQKA
+416 DAQKG
-421 SYDKYSFTVY
+421 SYDKYSFIAY
-431 ENGEAFQTVKD
+431 ENGNAFQTVKD
-442 VLVGEVWVSGG
+442 ILVGEVWLSGG

-458 LTVNG
+458 LTVGG
-463 LQNKDDILA
+463 LQIKDEVLA
-472 EANNDHIRFFMEPT
+472 DANNDNIRFFMEPT
-486 YPTGSTSPYVP
+486 KPTGETSPYVP

-512 SQVGNVSAV
+512 SQVTNVSAV

-558 EADKNADLKEKLN
+558 EADKNADFKAKLT
-571 RKGMYFDKDFW
+571 RRGMYFDKEFW
-582 VDGHTTITGFYNAKI
+582 VDGATTITGFYNAKI

-625 ELQMLKESWG
+625 ELQMLKEAWG
-635 NTFGFKAGEMPFFY
+635 NTFGFKASEMPFCY

-675 FKKIGDNKTAY
+675 FKKIGDSKTAY

-727 KEFTCPMMESV
+727 KVFAAPMMESV
-738 TVNGDKMVVKF
+738 TANGDKMVVKF

-760 GLQDVHGFSIADKD
+760 GLKDVHGFSIADED

-786 KDEVTVWNEGVKN
+786 KDEVTVWNDGVKN

-806 FCSFNMESNLANSED
+806 FCSFNMESNLANSEG

-838 DGKNE
+838 DGKNQ
-843 MKNNFY
+843 MKSNFY
-849 NPQPWTY
+849 NPQPWAY

-861 TWEISKEQKNY
+861 TWEISKEKKTY

-886 WTTNPVSGDAKATI
+886 WTTNPVSGNDVATI
-900 AFDTN
+900 SFDTN

-915 LTYAAAGAYGVG
+915 LAYAAAGAYGVG
-927 PVSGYLSRVFQF
+927 PESGYQSRIFQF
-939 NNFKTISVMVKNAD
+939 GNFKTISVMVKNPDA
-953 NRDKNIQLSFK
+953 REKSLQLSFK
-964 TKIGTTTKD
+964 SDDAVYTTETQ
-973 ENNKDVTTYTYYT
+973 V
-986 YTVDAQAIKANA
+986 VKASS
-998 DFATVTFDLATL
+998 DFETITFDLTTL
-1010 KDDKGAAAAVDVLK
+1010 KDVQNAIVADAISILKAAA
-1024 NACDVQFT
+1024 DVQFT

-1044 NVTFGTHDANELA
+1044 NVTFGTYDANELV
-1057 DGEIRVVGKDAD
+1057 DGEIRVIGTDAD
-1069 NNDVVTIRRDLK
+1069 NKDIVTIRRDLK
-1081 GGVWNT
+1081 GGEWNT
-1087 ICLPFALNNIN
+1087 ICLPFNLNNVN
-1098 EAVNKPSRTE
+1098 EDVNKPSRTE
-1108 FATYFGEGAKIA
+1108 FAKYFGEGAKIA
-1120 CIDTQSKVENGVI
+1120 CLVWNSKIENGII
-1133 YFSDRSKYNQHDIVA
+1133 YFSDRSDYKSSDIVA
-1148 GRAYL
+1148 GRPYL
-1153 IKPAKDLKVIITK
+1153 IKPTQDITVVITK
-1166 TRTATKVQTSVV
+1166 QQTTTNTQDISA
-1178 KDADGKAYS
+1178 KDADGKVYYFK
-1187 LTGVLESKNIRTT
+1187 GVLQPKNIKTT
-1200 DVCLGADGNFFH
+1200 DVCLGKGGNFFH
-1212 PDEGKTE
+1212 PSEGQTA

-1225 YFQFPADVALAK
+1225 YFQFPDDVQLAK
-1237 MRIGDSS
+1237 MSIGGIS
-1244 SATGIQDIMLNG
+1244 TGMLQIKVDENS
-1256 ANGNAKIYTL
+1256 GNAKIYTL

-1277 LSKGIYVIGNKKV
+1277 LSKGVYVIGNKKV
-1290 VVE
+1290 VIK

>member
-38 VLGTLMEKAQLSGN
+38 VLGTLMEKAQFNGN

-59 WGYQIYTRDANVDLS
+59 WGYQTYTRTADVDLS
-74 AYKDDWTNL
+74 AYKDDWSNL
-83 VLKLRVYLHNFDHP
+83 VLTARVYLHNLDHP

-105 SDCYGFLEVGT
+105 SDCFGFMEVGT
-116 NTTTQDVNITWD
+116 DTQGGNNITWD
-128 PKKQNLKEGWND
+128 PKKLNLKEGWND
-140 IEVAFKASDGDA
+140 IQVSFKTESSDPV
-152 NPGKYNPAKFTLADP
+152 PGRYNKEIFTLANP

-182 LYLMRVADVNI
+182 MYLMRIADVNI

-200 EVVDEENSDYD
+200 VVVDDENPDYD

-221 SFDATVTKAGAKGL
+221 SFDATVSKAGAKGL

-268 QISTITNGT
+268 QLTTISNGV

-293 TIGLNKVEWKEG
+293 TIGLGAVDWKEG

-382 AKGKSIKVELFKN
+382 AKGKTIKIELSKN
-395 GSVIDTKT
+395 GSAIASKS
-403 TTIGEE
+403 TTIGAD
-409 GKWTVAF
+409 GKWTIAF
-416 DAQKA
+416 DAQKG
-421 SYDKYSFTVY
+421 SYDKYSFTAY
-431 ENGEAFQTVKD
+431 ENGNAFQTVKD
-442 VLVGEVWVSGG
+442 ILVGEVWLSGG

-458 LTVNG
+458 LTVGG
-463 LQNKDDILA
+463 LQIKDEVLA
-472 EANNDHIRFFMEPT
+472 DANNDNIRFFMEPT
-486 YPTGSTSPYVP
+486 KPTGETSPYVP

-502 GAKWGHGNDA
+502 GAKWGYGNDA
-512 SQVGNVSAV
+512 SQVTNVSAV
-521 AYLTVKELQQKLNI
+521 AYLTVKELQQKLDI

-558 EADKNADLKEKLN
+558 EADKNADFKAKLT
-571 RKGMYFDKDFW
+571 RRGMYFDKEFW
-582 VDGHTTITGFYNAKI
+582 VDGATTITGFYNAKI

-625 ELQMLKESWG
+625 ELQMLKEAWG

-675 FKKIGDNKTAY
+675 YKKIGDDKTGY

-727 KEFTCPMMESV
+727 KVYTAPMMESV
-738 TVNGDKMVVKF
+738 TAQDGKMVVKF
-749 NHVGEGLKTTD
+749 NHVGIGLKTTD
-760 GLQDVHGFSIADKD
+760 DLEDVHGFSIAGSD
-774 GIYVGARAEITG
+774 GIYVGARAKITG
-786 KDEVTVWNEGVKN
+786 TDEVTVWNDGVKN

-806 FCSFNMESNLANSED
+806 FCSFNMESNLANSEG

-849 NPQPWTY
+849 NPQAWTY
-856 ADGET
+856 ADGEN
-861 TWEISKEQKNY
+861 TWEISTEKKNY
-872 YGTVNDYYTDFMPA
+872 YGTVNDYYTDNFPA
-886 WTTNPVSGDAKATI
+886 WTTNPVSGEANVTI
-900 AFDTN
+900 TFDTE

-915 LTYAAAGAYGVG
+915 LAYDAAGAYGVG
-927 PVSGYLSRVFQF
+927 PVSGYQSRIFQF
-939 NNFKTISVMVKNAD
+939 GNFKTISVMVKNPD
-953 NRDKNIQLSFK
+953 SREKTLQLSFK
-964 TKIGTTTKD
+964 SGGAVYTA
-973 ENNKDVTTYTYYT
+973 DV
-986 YTVDAQAIKANA
+986 AQTIKASS
-998 DFATVTFDLATL
+998 DFTTITFDLTIL
-1010 KDDKGAAAAVDVLK
+1010 KDAQGAIVSDAVGILKAATDI
-1024 NACDVQFT
+1024 QFT
-1032 ITDNAAGTVYLD
+1032 VNDKSAGSIYLD
-1044 NVTFGTHDANELA
+1044 NVTFGTESAMQDGDIKVVSTKSDGSA
-1057 DGEIRVVGKDAD
+1057 DM
-1069 NNDVVTIRRDLK
+1069 VTICRQLV
-1081 GGVWNT
+1081 GGQWNT
-1087 ICLPFALNNIN
+1087 ICLPFNLNNKADDPN
-1098 EAVNKPSRTE
+1098 RTE
-1108 FATYFGEGAKIA
+1108 FAKYFGEGAKIA
-1120 CIDTQSKVENGVI
+1120 CLIWNSKIENGVI
-1133 YFSDRSKYNQHDIVA
+1133 YFSDRSDYKNSDIVA
-1148 GRAYL
+1148 GRPYL
-1153 IKPAKDLKVIITK
+1153 IKPVNDMNVIITK
-1166 TRTATKVQTSVV
+1166 QQTTTNTQDISA
-1178 KDADGKAYS
+1178 KDADGKVYS
-1187 LTGVLESKNIRTT
+1187 FKGVLQPKNIKTT
-1200 DVCLGADGNFFH
+1200 DVCLGMGGNFFH
-1212 PDEGKTE
+1212 PAEGQTA

-1225 YFQFPADVALAK
+1225 YFQFPSDVALAK
-1237 MRIGDSS
+1237 MSIGGISET
-1244 SATGIQDIMLNG
+1244 TGMLQIKVDEN
-1256 ANGNAKIYTL
+1256 NDHAKIYTL
-1266 DGRYVG
+1266 GGQYIG
-1272 TDTQS
+1272 TDVKS
-1277 LSKGIYVIGNKKV
+1277 LSKGVYVVGNKKIV
-1290 VVE
+1290 IK

>member
-10 RFHRGWMMVLVML
+10 RFHRGWMLVLVML
-23 LSCTSLLAATKTRMK
+23 LSCTSLQAATKTRMK
-38 VLGTLMEKAQLSGN
+38 VLGTLMEKAQFNGN

-59 WGYQIYTRDANVDLS
+59 WGYQTYTRTADVDLS
-74 AYKDDWTNL
+74 AYKDDWSNL
-83 VLKLRVYLHNFDHP
+83 VLTARVYLHNLDHP

-105 SDCYGFLEVGT
+105 SDCFGFMEVGT
-116 NTTTQDVNITWD
+116 DTQGGNNITWD
-128 PKKQNLKEGWND
+128 PKKLNLKEGWND
-140 IEVAFKASDGDA
+140 IQVSFKTTSSDA
-152 NPGKYNPAKFTLADP
+152 VPGRYNAEKFTLADR
-167 IKWFRLC
+167 IKWFRFC
-174 FAHMKTDD
+174 FAHMKTNDM
-182 LYLMRVADVNI
+182 YLMRIADVNI

-200 EVVDEENSDYD
+200 EVKDEENTVYD
-211 TTYDVCTLPF
+211 TDYDVCSLPF
-221 SFDATVTKAGAKGL
+221 SFDATVTKDGAKGL

-268 QISTITNGT
+268 QLTTISNGV

-283 SSGKCDVEEA
+283 SSGRCDVEEA
-293 TIGLNKVEWKEG
+293 TIGLGSVDWKEG

-325 NYMRVYLTRLDNMVG
+325 NYMRVYLTKLDNMVG
-340 TIHWTMDNVRILDFT
+340 TIHWTMDNVRIVDFT
-355 TKASLPTIFSD
+355 TKSSLPTIFSD
-366 GMMFQQNKPM
+366 GMMFQQNKSM

-382 AKGKSIKVELFKN
+382 AKGKTIKVELSKN
-395 GSVIDTKT
+395 GSVIATKS
-403 TTIGEE
+403 TTIGAD
-409 GKWTVAF
+409 GKWTIAF
-416 DAQKA
+416 DAQKG
-421 SYDKYSFTVY
+421 SYDKYSFTAY
-431 ENGEAFQTVKD
+431 ENGNAFQTVKD
-442 VLVGEVWVSGG
+442 ILVGEVWLSGG

-458 LTVNG
+458 LTVGG
-463 LQNKDDILA
+463 LQIKDEVLA
-472 EANNDHIRFFMEPT
+472 DANNDNIRFFMEPT
-486 YPTGSTSPYVP
+486 KPTGETSPYVP

-512 SQVGNVSAV
+512 SQVTNVSAV

-558 EADKNADLKEKLN
+558 EADKNADFKAKLT
-571 RKGMYFDKDFW
+571 RRGMYFDKEFW
-582 VDGHTTITGFYNAKI
+582 VDGATTITGFYNAKI

-625 ELQMLKESWG
+625 ELQMLKEAWG
-635 NTFGFKAGEMPFFY
+635 NTFGFKASEMPFCY

-675 FKKIGDNKTAY
+675 FKKIGDSKTAY

-727 KEFTCPMMESV
+727 KVFAAPMMESV
-738 TVNGDKMVVKF
+738 TANGDKMVVKF

-760 GLQDVHGFSIADKD
+760 GLKDVHGFSIADED

-786 KDEVTVWNEGVKN
+786 KDEVTVWNDGVKN

-806 FCSFNMESNLANSED
+806 FCSFNMESNLANSEG

-838 DGKNE
+838 DGKNQ
-843 MKNNFY
+843 MKSNFY
-849 NPQPWTY
+849 NPQPWAY

-861 TWEISKEQKNY
+861 TWEISKEKKTY

-886 WTTNPVSGDAKATI
+886 WTTNPVSGNDVATI
-900 AFDTN
+900 SFDTN

-915 LTYAAAGAYGVG
+915 LAYAAAGAYGVG
-927 PVSGYLSRVFQF
+927 PESGYQSRIFQF
-939 NNFKTISVMVKNAD
+939 GNFKTISMMVKNPDA
-953 NRDKNIQLSFK
+953 REKSLQLSFK
-964 TKIGTTTKD
+964 SDDAVYTTETQ
-973 ENNKDVTTYTYYT
+973 V
-986 YTVDAQAIKANA
+986 VKASS
-998 DFATVTFDLATL
+998 DFETITFDLTTL
-1010 KDDKGAAAAVDVLK
+1010 KDVQNAIVADAISILKAAA
-1024 NACDVQFT
+1024 DVQFT

-1044 NVTFGTHDANELA
+1044 NVTFGTYDANELV
-1057 DGEIRVVGKDAD
+1057 DGEIRVVGTDAD
-1069 NNDVVTIRRDLK
+1069 NKDIVTIRRDLK
-1081 GGVWNT
+1081 GGEWNT
-1087 ICLPFALNNIN
+1087 ICLPFNLNNVN
-1098 EAVNKPSRTE
+1098 EDVNKPSRTE
-1108 FATYFGEGAKIA
+1108 FAKYFGEGAKIA
-1120 CIDTQSKVENGVI
+1120 CLVWNSKIENGII
-1133 YFSDRSKYNQHDIVA
+1133 YFSDRSDYKSSDIVA
-1148 GRAYL
+1148 GRPYL
-1153 IKPAKDLKVIITK
+1153 IKPTQDITVVITK
-1166 TRTATKVQTSVV
+1166 QQTTTNTQDISA
-1178 KDADGKAYS
+1178 KDADGKVYYFK
-1187 LTGVLESKNIRTT
+1187 GVLQPKNIKTT
-1200 DVCLGADGNFFH
+1200 DVCLGKGGNFFH
-1212 PDEGKTE
+1212 PSEGQTA

-1225 YFQFPADVALAK
+1225 YFQFPDDVQLAK
-1237 MRIGDSS
+1237 MSIGGIS
-1244 SATGIQDIMLNG
+1244 TGMLQIKVDENS
-1256 ANGNAKIYTL
+1256 GNAKIYTL

-1277 LSKGIYVIGNKKV
+1277 LSKGVYVIGNKKV
-1290 VVE
+1290 VIK